1 MVTFQPHKRIVRLG
15 YFWAGIIATFAY
27 RIIIVLTGF
36 SQIWLKIAWYVGT
49 IGFIFY
55 FAHRFE
61 ISKKRAKLID
71 EYQLVKKVEELPGL
85 NPDERG
91 AMNYIFHTLISSLEK
106 WNYIFIF
113 VTSGIA
119 LLWGIIIDFIL

>member
-1 MVTFQPHKRIVRLG
+1 MEIFQPHKKIIRLG

-36 SQIWLKIAWYVGT
+36 DQIWLKIAWYVGT

-61 ISKKRAKLID
+61 ISEKRAKLIAK
-71 EYQLVKKVEELPGL
+71 YQLVKKVEELPGL
-85 NPDERG
+85 SPDERG
-91 AMNYIFHTLISSLEK
+91 AMGYIVRTLTSSLEK

-113 VTSGIA
+113 VTSGLA